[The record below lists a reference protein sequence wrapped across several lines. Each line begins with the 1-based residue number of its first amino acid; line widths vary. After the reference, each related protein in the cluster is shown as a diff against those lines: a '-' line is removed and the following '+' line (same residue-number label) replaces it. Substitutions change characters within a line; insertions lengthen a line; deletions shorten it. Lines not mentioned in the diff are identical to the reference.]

1 MKRLVHGMASAGLI
15 LGLSACAPVTITKT
29 YTETYV
35 DPHTG
40 KTITYTESI
49 TQIPEQRL
57 PMHLQHAELYQ

>member
-1 MKRLVHGMASAGLI
+1 MKKPAFLLLLTALP

-57 PMHLQHAELYQ
+57 PMHLQHPELYQ